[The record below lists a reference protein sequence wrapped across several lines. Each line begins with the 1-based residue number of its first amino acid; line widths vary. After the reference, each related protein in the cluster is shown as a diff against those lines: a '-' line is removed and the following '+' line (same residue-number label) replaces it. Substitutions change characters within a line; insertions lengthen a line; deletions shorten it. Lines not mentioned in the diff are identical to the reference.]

1 MSDDASLSEF
11 AGGGDGEG
19 SDGDREDPDSAETP
33 TYTYTST
40 PDGAE
45 CDACGEV
52 VEERWHAGEGGTA
65 ENPELDPDALVCA
78 DCKEW

>member
-11 AGGGDGEG
+11 AGGGGEEN
-19 SDGDREDPDSAETP
+19 DREDAEPPESP

-45 CDACGEV
+45 CDACGKV
-52 VEERWHAGEGGTA
+52 VEERWHAGEGGA
-65 ENPELDPDALVCA
+65 VEYPDIDPDALVCA
-78 DCKEW
+78 ECKEW